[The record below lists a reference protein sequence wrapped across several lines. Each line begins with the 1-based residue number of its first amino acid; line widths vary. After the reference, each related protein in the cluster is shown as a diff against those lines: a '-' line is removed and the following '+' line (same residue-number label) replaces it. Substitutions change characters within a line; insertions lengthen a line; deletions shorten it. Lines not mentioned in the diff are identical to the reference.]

1 MINYFTPKNV
11 ILLIV
16 ILLSSIF
23 YQYLRDLLLKSA
35 QINPNVST
43 SFNINSLY
51 IGYTNYRLIQIIIS
65 VLGYGIYN
73 IFDIKNHL
81 L

>member
-23 YQYLRDLLLKSA
+23 YQYLRDILLRSA
-35 QINPNVST
+35 QIDPNLST
-43 SFNINSLY
+43 SFNINSIY

-73 IFDIKNHL
+73 IFNVRNYL